1 MSRGVA
7 TPGAARLLCGAALV
21 CLLVNSAG
29 AAHKPKAGPHP
40 GSLPPIEVQDLYYG
54 DVLFHLYSGDDFGA
68 LVRLKAA
75 MEQNRIQHHFADAE
89 LLLGGLYLQDGQHAA
104 AGEIFARVL
113 DRKDVPPGVRDR
125 ARFYLGKVW
134 YQRGYYDRA
143 AATLADAGSHSLP
156 PTMDAE
162 RRMLQA
168 ESLLALGRYP
178 DAIAALEHWQ
188 GPPDWQVYARYNLGV
203 ALIRS
208 QQLDA
213 GTQALDAVGKVA
225 SSSPEIIALRDKAN
239 LALGYAY
246 LQAQQPDRARA
257 MLERVRLEGPLS
269 TKALLGVGWADANG
283 GQYRAALTPW
293 MELHGRNLLDSA
305 VQESY
310 LALPYAY
317 ARLGADGQAVEYY
330 ETAVHEFS
338 TEADR
343 IDESIAAIRSGKLL
357 DTIVKHEG
365 GNDLGWSWQLTNLPD
380 APESRYL
387 YHLLARNEFQE
398 GLKNYRQLLHME
410 RNLDA
415 WQDSIVAFDN
425 MLATRRARYDATMPL
440 VNGKL
445 KNVDLDDM
453 RRQLTEIESKLAAA
467 EASGDAVALGTD
479 REREVYF
486 KVQKLE
492 ALAASSTDPGA
503 ADAREKLRLIKGVE
517 YWQMHA
523 GFKARAWSVH
533 KNLRETQQ
541 ALRETQGAW
550 TRVQEAKNNEPDR
563 NGEFGKRIDDFASRV
578 VGAQAKVAG
587 LKESQ
592 TRYLADLAVE
602 ELESQK
608 QRLATYMVQARY
620 ELATIYD
627 RASAASGHGGQ
638 PADEPQGPL
647 PAPQP
652 GAPPSGPGA
661 TQ

>member
-1 MSRGVA
+1 VSPGAA
-7 TPGAARLLCGAALV
+7 TPAAARLLCGAALL
-21 CLLVNSAG
+21 CLLAQAAG
-29 AAHKPKAGPHP
+29 AAHKNKPGPHP

-89 LLLGGLYLQDGQHAA
+89 LVLGGLYLQDGQHAA
-104 AGEIFARVL
+104 AGEVFSRVL

-134 YQRGYYDRA
+134 YQRGYYERA
-143 AATLADAGSHSLP
+143 AETLGDAGSHSLP
-156 PTMDAE
+156 PGMDAE

-168 ESLLALGRYP
+168 QSLLALGRYQ
-178 DAIAALEHWQ
+178 DAIAALDNWQ

-203 ALIRS
+203 ALVRS

-213 GTQALDAVGKVA
+213 GTQALNAVGTVE
-225 SSSPEIIALRDKAN
+225 SSSPEIIGLRDKAN

-246 LQAQQPDRARA
+246 LQAKQPDRARA
-257 MLERVRLEGPLS
+257 VLERVRIEGPLS
-269 TKALLGVGWADANG
+269 TKALLGVGWADAND
-283 GQYRAALTPW
+283 GQYKAALTPW
-293 MELHGRNLLDSA
+293 MELHGRNLLDAA

-310 LALPYAY
+310 LAVPYAY

-330 ETAVHEFS
+330 EGAVHEFS

-365 GNDLGWSWQLTNLPD
+365 GSDLGWSWQLTNLPD

-387 YHLLARNEFQE
+387 YHLLAGNEFQE
-398 GLKNYRQLLHME
+398 GLKNYRQLLHLE
-410 RNLDA
+410 RNLDQ
-415 WQDSIVAFDN
+415 WQDSIGAFDN
-425 MLATRRARYDATMPL
+425 MLATRRARYDATMPM
-440 VNGKL
+440 VNERL

-453 RRQLTEIESKLAAA
+453 RRQLTEIESKLSAA

-479 REREVYF
+479 REREVYL

-492 ALAASSTDPGA
+492 ALAASSSGPDA

-550 TRVQEAKNNEPDR
+550 TRVQEAKHNEPDH
-563 NGEFGKRIDDFASRV
+563 NGEIGKRIDDYASRI
-578 VGAQAKVAG
+578 VGAEAKVAS

-592 TRYLADLAVE
+592 TRYLADLAIQ

-608 QRLATYMVQARY
+608 ERLATYTVQARY

-627 RASAASGHGGQ
+627 RASAAPAPSGP
-638 PADEPQGPL
+638 PAENQGPI
-647 PAPQP
+647 PAPQ
-652 GAPPSGPGA
+652 AQSAAGPGGA
-661 TQ
+661 Q